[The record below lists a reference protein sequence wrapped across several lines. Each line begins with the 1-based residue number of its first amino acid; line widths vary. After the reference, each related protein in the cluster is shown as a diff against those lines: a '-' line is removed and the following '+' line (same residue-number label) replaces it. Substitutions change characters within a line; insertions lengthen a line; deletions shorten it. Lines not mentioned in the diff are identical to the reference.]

1 MVNLKIGGIIA
12 GGAFVLSFL
21 IGLISGGRMGL
32 ILLRAGILAISFF
45 AFVVL
50 AGILLS
56 KFLPELLN
64 PDEHDDGPSVGE
76 PPVGGNIDVSV
87 EDDKIEEKQT
97 DKAQGFQEATFP
109 AVNSRES
116 FAKGL
121 DRKQEKAY
129 NNGGVHQE
137 ETEEEPSMPI
147 ASSPPRAAG
156 SNKQNIDIDINDPK
170 KIATAIQTMLKQG

>member
-1 MVNLKIGGIIA
+1 MVNLKIGGMIA

-32 ILLRAGILAISFF
+32 ILLRAGILALSFF
-45 AFVVL
+45 AFIIL
-50 AGILLS
+50 AGILLN

-64 PDEHDDGPSVGE
+64 PDEHDEGASGGE
-76 PPVGGNIDVSV
+76 APVGGNIDVSV
-87 EDDKIEEKQT
+87 EDDKVA

-109 AVNSRES
+109 KVNSGES
-116 FAKGL
+116 FSKGL
-121 DRKQEKAY
+121 DRKHEKAY
-129 NNGGVHQE
+129 NEGGVHKE
-137 ETEEEPSMPI
+137 EAEEEPSMPI